1 LARRYDGRNAD
12 LKPEL
17 NRHMSSDATNPL
29 IGLSPRILRDVPRE
43 LGFRGKTLQYLE
55 QSMAHWAMRLGAIV
69 VMVPTIESAGSL
81 KTWDI
86 ETGDYVA
93 ALDGLI
99 LQGGADIDPTV
110 YGEMGS
116 DHVGPTDV
124 VRDRFELEML
134 RAFAAADK
142 PVLGVCRGMQLINV
156 ACGGSLHH
164 DLPTAGINAQMHRVT
179 DLYDEH
185 THKLNLVPGSWLRT
199 IYNDTASGCVNS
211 IHHQA
216 VKRLGE
222 NLLVEAT
229 APDGVVECIRHRD
242 LSFMVGVQWHPEFHD
257 ERFPSLLPMEPLLQ
271 AFLNAAAAR
280 HKKGG

>member
-1 LARRYDGRNAD
+1 
-12 LKPEL
+12 
-17 NRHMSSDATNPL
+17 MSSEPANVL

-69 VMVPTIESAGSL
+69 VMVPTIERSGNISASE
-81 KTWDI
+81 I
-86 ETGDYVA
+86 ETNDYVA

-99 LQGGADIDPTV
+99 LQGGADIDPIV
-110 YGEMGS
+110 YGEARS
-116 DHVGPTDV
+116 EHLGPIDV
-124 VRDRFELEML
+124 IRDRFELDLL

-156 ACGGSLHH
+156 AYNGSLYH
-164 DLPTAGINAQMHRVT
+164 DLPTAGIDAQVHRLT
-179 DLYDEH
+179 ELYDEH
-185 THKLNLVPGSWLRT
+185 THELNLVPGSWLRT
-199 IYNDTASGCVNS
+199 IYNDTATGTVNS

-216 VKRLGE
+216 VRRLGE

-229 APDGVVECIRHRD
+229 APDGVIECIRHRD

-257 ERFPSLLPMEPLLQ
+257 ERFPSLLPTEPLLR
-271 AFLNAAAAR
+271 AFLNAAALR
-280 HKKGG
+280 RKKDN